1 MVLGIPSL
9 GILDGFDLTTFSG
22 GIGRIIL
29 SIIMFAFMGAI
40 TFYIFWRS
48 KKKKQYNKKIF
59 WFEEV
64 AGQMIP
70 IGEDAAAELI
80 IPRTNVPVFYI
91 KKKDFYL
98 PRGTRKM
105 GKDAFWYAIRSNGE
119 IVNFTMT
126 NLNEQMREA
135 GLDFDHTDMRYAK
148 ENLLDLIKRN
158 YRDKS
163 SPWWKEY
170 KDVIA
175 TVIFIFVMS
184 LAFFFLLSKIG
195 NLISQ
200 VGVLMDTAKQIIAT
214 ATASGIQ

>member
-1 MVLGIPSL
+1 MVLGLPSIGVLENFDLTAFSSSMGKFIL
-9 GILDGFDLTTFSG
+9 GILIFVLIG
-22 GIGRIIL
+22 GV
-29 SIIMFAFMGAI
+29 

-48 KKKKQYNKKIF
+48 KRKKQYNKKIF

-126 NLNEQMREA
+126 NLNDTMREA
-135 GLDFDHTDMRYAK
+135 KLDFDHTDMRYAK

-163 SPWWKEY
+163 LPWWKEF

-175 TVIFIFVMS
+175 TVLFIFVMS

-200 VGVLMDTAKQIIAT
+200 VGALMDTAKQIIAT
-214 ATASGIQ
+214 ATASGIK